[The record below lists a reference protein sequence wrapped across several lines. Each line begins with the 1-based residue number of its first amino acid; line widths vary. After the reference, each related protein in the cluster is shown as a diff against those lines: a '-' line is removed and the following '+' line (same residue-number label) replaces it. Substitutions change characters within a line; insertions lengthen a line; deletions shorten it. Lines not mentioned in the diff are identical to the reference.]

1 MKFKIY
7 TLGCKVNAYESEM
20 MKEKLL
26 ANDYTYDEEK
36 PDIVIVNTCSVTNAA
51 DHKSLK
57 MVRHFKRENPK
68 AILVVCGC
76 SSQNDEKSYQE
87 LGVDILLGNQ
97 EKSQI
102 VSLLE
107 EFLQTKKPYIFISK
121 ERKLPFEDMQ
131 IAKFKTHTR
140 AFVKIEDGCDNFCSY
155 CVIPIV
161 RGSIRH
167 KDFKTVLQEVDTLV
181 KNGHQEIV
189 FTGIHTGSYFSDGHD
204 LTDLIHEVSKI
215 SGLKRIRISSIEA
228 TELNDKFLR
237 ELANNPKICDHLHIP
252 LQSGTDPILEKMNR
266 KYTIEEY
273 KKIIKKIRQIRPN
286 ISITTDVI
294 VGFPYE
300 TEELFKETLET
311 IKEIAFSKVHVFPYS
326 KRNHTKASIMP
337 HQVEE
342 KEKHER
348 SRRLVSLSNELED
361 AYAKKF
367 LGQNLE
373 VLIEKSGEESM
384 GTTSNYLKV
393 KIHQNIPNNTCLLVH
408 LDKVENGILL
418 GSVTNYILEK

>member
-228 TELNDKFLR
+228 TELNGKFLS

>member
-228 TELNDKFLR
+228 TELNGKFLR
-237 ELANNPKICDHLHIP
+237 DLANNPKICDHLHIP

>member
-228 TELNDKFLR
+228 TELNGKFLR

-300 TEELFKETLET
+300 TEELFKKTLET